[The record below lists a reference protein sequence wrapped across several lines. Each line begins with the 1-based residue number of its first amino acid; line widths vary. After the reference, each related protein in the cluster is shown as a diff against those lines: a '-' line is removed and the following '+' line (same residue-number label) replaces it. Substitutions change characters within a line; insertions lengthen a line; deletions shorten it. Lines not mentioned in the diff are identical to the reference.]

1 MGDRISRD
9 YAYYRQAILDSDPDM
24 IGYIINRAASEK
36 SLTFR
41 QFCELAKLAEWENSR
56 RDQKDE
62 KDKSAQAY
70 LDKGHL

>member
-9 YAYYRQAILDSDPDM
+9 YAYYRQAILDSEPDM

-41 QFCELAKLAEWENSR
+41 QFCELAKLAEWEKR
-56 RDQKDE
+56 FKEGLKR
-62 KDKSAQAY
+62 
-70 LDKGHL
+70 

>member
-1 MGDRISRD
+1 MSTTATHD

-41 QFCELAKLAEWENSR
+41 QFCELAKLAEWEKKFKEGSKR
-56 RDQKDE
+56 
-62 KDKSAQAY
+62 
-70 LDKGHL
+70 